1 MNRRIR
7 KDAVVKIKQNDEIFH
22 QLLENLTSNRKPHR
36 RKRLKSSR
44 SAHLI
49 LVPRGL
55 FTQTKVSSRDRRTD
69 ADARLCKRVR
79 NTRRETEWHAHGLLN
94 SRENYAIRMRASRKW
109 LVKLRHLFDASRSI
123 FALADGYG
131 HETPTIQKIALVN
144 VLLVVRSAFRSFLV

>member
-1 MNRRIR
+1 M
-7 KDAVVKIKQNDEIFH
+7 DAVVKIKQNDKIFH
-22 QLLENLTSNRKPHR
+22 QLLENLTSNRKPNR
-36 RKRLKSSR
+36 RKRPKSSR

-55 FTQTKVSSRDRRTD
+55 FTQTKVSSREEPTWMLE
-69 ADARLCKRVR
+69 LCKRVR
-79 NTRRETEWHAHGLLN
+79 NTRRQTAWHAHGLSN

-109 LVKLRHLFDASRSI
+109 LVELRHLFDASRSI